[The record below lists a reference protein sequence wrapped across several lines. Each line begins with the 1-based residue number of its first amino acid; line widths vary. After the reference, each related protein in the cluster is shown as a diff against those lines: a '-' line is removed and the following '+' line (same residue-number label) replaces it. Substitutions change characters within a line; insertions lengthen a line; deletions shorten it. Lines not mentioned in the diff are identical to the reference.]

1 MDVVRFKENDVIVA
15 SGPID
20 GILLAGFNNS
30 TAEDAK
36 TGFPSLSNGE
46 PIDDLTKANLEISNN
61 STVILIA
68 DVKMSGL
75 EIASGSKLDLNGK
88 KLTVKSAKV
97 NGVKLAPGTYTAG
110 STVEIGEGTLAAYLV
125 DTATDGSLVV
135 NGGGFSINVR

>member
-1 MDVVRFKENDVIVA
+1 LDYGSSAGTVYLQDGNTANGAGTIKVA
-15 SGPID
+15 NLSGC
-20 GILLAGFNNS
+20 
-30 TAEDAK
+30 TATGAK

-46 PIDDLTKANLEISNN
+46 PIDDLTNAKLEISNN

-97 NGVKLAPGTYTAG
+97 NGVKLAPGTYAAG
-110 STVEIGEGTLAAYLV
+110 DAKVAGFVV
-125 DTATDGSLVV
+125 DSGTDGELVV
-135 NGGGFSINVR
+135 SGGLTILVR